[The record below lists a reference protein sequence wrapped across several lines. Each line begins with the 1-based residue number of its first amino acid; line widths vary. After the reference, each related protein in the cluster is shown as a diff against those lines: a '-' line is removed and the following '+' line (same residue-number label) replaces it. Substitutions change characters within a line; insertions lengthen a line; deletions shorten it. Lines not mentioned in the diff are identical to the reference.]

1 MAPDVTNDNSDLP
14 QALVILSEM
23 NVSAQHVATLVDNM
37 LQRVRDGELTTD
49 QGLSFLEMKYHMLLS
64 YLINLTYVVL
74 RKCSGE
80 KIEGDPCID
89 RLVEI
94 RTVLEKIRPIDQK
107 LKYQIDKLVK
117 SAVTSTNPDD
127 PTSFKAHPENL
138 LEKSEGD
145 SNSEDSDVDFHKVK
159 TDVYVPPKLSA
170 VHYAGDETTYERNK
184 RLQEKRKKHSL
195 SSSLMQDLKEEYLD
209 IPIEISQSSRAQQI
223 ITKQQQERQSY
234 EEEYLT
240 RLPVSK
246 SEKHSRRKLTTLGT
260 LGDEITDFGASKSIL
275 LFTRRE
281 TSWEMTTE
289 YGEPLQFSRDK
300 HAWTNNF
307 SDISERSISI
317 CYNDDDLCHKGMKEN
332 KEDADCGPRKYFVV
346 DWSMETSF

>member
-1 MAPDVTNDNSDLP
+1 MSNHTFIFYRYAPDVTNDHPDLP

-138 LEKSEGD
+138 MEKSDGD
-145 SNSEDSDVDFHKVK
+145 SDSEDSEVDFPNKVK

-170 VHYAGDETTYERNK
+170 VHYTGDETTHERNK

-209 IPIEISQSSRAQQI
+209 VPVEISQSSRAQQI
-223 ITKQQQERQSY
+223 TTKQQQERQSY

-260 LGDEITDFGASKSIL
+260 LGDEITDFGTSKSNKKRKRL
-275 LFTRRE
+275 GK
-281 TSWEMTTE
+281 S
-289 YGEPLQFSRDK
+289 
-300 HAWTNNF
+300 
-307 SDISERSISI
+307 
-317 CYNDDDLCHKGMKEN
+317 KGKIF
-332 KEDADCGPRKYFVV
+332 KRKRFH
-346 DWSMETSF
+346 